1 MTPGDAG
8 RKVVR
13 KLIEQNPEVK
23 ELILRFDL
31 RLDLKYIEDAIK
43 AKRKRDRGRQR

>member
-13 KLIEQNPEVK
+13 KLIEDNPAVK

-31 RLDLKYIEDAIK
+31 RLDLKWIEYAIE
-43 AKRKRDRGRQR
+43 ARRKRQRGQKR